1 MLGKQVKKEAEK
13 AKTSRYNSI
22 YYSFIF
28 FLAIPDTCSHQI
40 KMHSCKTGLQEQVT
54 AYVNSVLQLLQC
66 NILKLL
72 LLHDSPLFMSYWK
85 VCPGCLAGG
94 KEKGVAHIPQYL
106 HFPMERKLCL
116 VTWDNQCSHTS
127 KCSKQL
133 PNQRLLMSLTF
144 LFVAVV
150 VVGLWVLYGFYI
162 LQCFYVCV
170 FCVYRSRTW
179 KLANNAPMHNE
190 MGFMQI
196 KPGSSTVA
204 FIIAQNNGMST
215 LHSIQ
220 LNQLTYTNV
229 M

>member
-106 HFPMERKLCL
+106 HSPMERKLCL

-144 LFVAVV
+144 LVVA

-162 LQCFYVCV
+162 YNAFMFFVLFLQVQNLEACQQCP
-170 FCVYRSRTW
+170 
-179 KLANNAPMHNE
+179 NA
-190 MGFMQI
+190 Q
-196 KPGSSTVA
+196 
-204 FIIAQNNGMST
+204 
-215 LHSIQ
+215 
-220 LNQLTYTNV
+220 
-229 M
+229 